1 MELKSLILGLAFT
14 LGVFAVKSGA
24 GLAHALIGRQSRR
37 RGILLLLGFAG
48 LYAPL
53 FALGRQLA
61 VHGDLLTRME
71 TAMLLAKQGMT
82 VHALFAALLLIWG
95 VALLRRPEPRNGG
108 SHGWLLLAAPCPV
121 CCTVIL
127 GSVAFLHAGFPEQR
141 WLPLWLFLGFFA
153 VAAGSGLLLVSSRR
167 QGNHSLG
174 LMMVLAALYFLVT
187 LAVVPQ
193 VKDLERIYRLA
204 AAMPLAPAGS
214 PPVLAGLILGCAAGF
229 LAASRNLHKK
239 SPWI

>member
-24 GLAHALIGRQSRR
+24 GLAHAFSGKSPRR
-37 RGILLLLGFAG
+37 RILLLLGFAG

-53 FALGRQLA
+53 FALSRQLA
-61 VHGDLLTRME
+61 VHSDLLTRIEM
-71 TAMLLAKQGMT
+71 AMHLAKQGMT
-82 VHALFAALLLIWG
+82 LHALLAALLLLWG
-95 VALLRRPEPRNGG
+95 VALLRRPEPRRGG
-108 SHGWLLLAAPCPV
+108 SRGWLLLAAPCPV
-121 CCTVIL
+121 CGTVIL

-141 WLPLWLFLGFFA
+141 LLSLWLFLGFWV
-153 VAAGSGLLLVSSRR
+153 VASGSGLLLTRFR
-167 QGNHSLG
+167 LLGDHSLG

-187 LAVVPQ
+187 LAMIPQ

-204 AAMPLAPAGS
+204 AAMPLAPANS
-214 PPVLAGLILGCAAGF
+214 LPVLAGLILGCAAGF
-229 LAASRNLHKK
+229 LAASLNLHRK